1 MCVVSVSSLKLWNL
15 ILIKQFWVAKGKK
28 TMIRISFPA
37 KFLLL
42 QCVLQNC
49 HCQEMIYIVLFYIDR
64 KNLHFVGGVEK
75 NFNDLVQNAK
85 KVPVHTYMGI
95 VHRTC
100 LEIVNIQYT
109 TRVLWNSL
117 TDLLNW
123 VNCCVGY
130 EKS

>member
-1 MCVVSVSSLKLWNL
+1 MPKET
-15 ILIKQFWVAKGKK
+15 K
-28 TMIRISFPA
+28 TMIGISFPA

-49 HCQEMIYIVLFYIDR
+49 HCQEMRYIVLFYIDR

-85 KVPVHTYMGI
+85 KVHTCMGI

-100 LEIVNIQYT
+100 QEIVNIQYT
-109 TRVLWNSL
+109 TRVL
-117 TDLLNW
+117 
-123 VNCCVGY
+123 
-130 EKS
+130 